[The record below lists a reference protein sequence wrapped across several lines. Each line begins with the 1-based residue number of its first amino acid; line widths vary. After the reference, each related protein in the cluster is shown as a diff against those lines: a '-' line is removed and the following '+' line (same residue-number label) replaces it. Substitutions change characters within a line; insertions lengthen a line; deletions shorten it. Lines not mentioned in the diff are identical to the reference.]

1 MSLWRDPERPVRWF
15 MRTSPAVEPAAV
27 GALRSLA
34 LQALLKGLHAEE
46 RPAVLDLGPPLSG
59 NIKFLSALNCRVR
72 VADIHRSLVAEAVE
86 KRRPDAM
93 PALLETLLPLAPDER
108 FDAVLAWD
116 VFDYLRKDQVT
127 ALMLRLVPR
136 FRRTAQMLV
145 LVSTRRQLPAV
156 PVRYRIVDREN
167 LDCEKPTAHG
177 ASEPMRPCPQ
187 FKQSDLGHMMPGLS
201 VRRCYLL
208 RSGIQEYLMGPD

>member
-1 MSLWRDPERPVRWF
+1 MSLWRAPERPVRWF

-27 GALRSLA
+27 GAHRSLA
-34 LQALLKGLHAEE
+34 LQALLKGLHPEE

-72 VADIHRSLVAEAVE
+72 VADVHRSLVAEPVE

-93 PALLETLLPLAPDER
+93 PALLEALLPLAPDER

-127 ALMLRLVPR
+127 SLMMRLVPR
-136 FRRTAQMLV
+136 FRRSAQMLV
-145 LVSTRRQLPAV
+145 LVSMRRQLPAV
-156 PVRYRIVDREN
+156 PVRYRIVDGEN
-167 LDCEKPTAHG
+167 LDCEKPPAQG

-187 FKQSDLGHMMPGLS
+187 YKQSDLGHMMRGLG

-208 RSGIQEYLMGPD
+208 RSGIQEYLMAPD